1 MDLLLVVAVVFAL
14 VAAGFLATAV
24 WAARRKRVLGGSVA
38 VLAALLMLALGALS
52 AAFSVGTQGYRALTK
67 EVVAAVVE
75 VEPTGEQAFR
85 AVVHLPDSTTRTHDL
100 RGDQVYVDARILKW
114 KPVANVLG
122 LHTEYELDR
131 VAGRY
136 LEIEDE
142 REEPR
147 TVHALG
153 EEKPVDVFDLRR
165 RFSALTALV
174 DAQYGSASYVAV
186 DDTATLEVRVSTS
199 GLLIRR
205 ADAPGGS

>member
-1 MDLLLVVAVVFAL
+1 MDLLLIAALVFAL
-14 VAAGFLATAV
+14 LAAGFLATAI
-24 WAARRKRVLGGSVA
+24 WAARRKRILGGLTALLVT
-38 VLAALLMLALGALS
+38 LLMLALGALA

-85 AVVHLPDSTTRTHDL
+85 AVVHLPDSTTRTYDL
-100 RGDQVYVDARILKW
+100 RGDQVYVDARVLKW

-136 LEIEDE
+136 MEIEDE
-142 REEPR
+142 RKGSR
-147 TVHALG
+147 TVHPLG
-153 EEKPVDVFDLRR
+153 EDKPIDVFDLRR

-174 DAQYGSASYVAV
+174 DAEYGSASYVAV

-205 ADAPGGS
+205 TGEDD

>member
-1 MDLLLVVAVVFAL
+1 MDLLLIAALVFAL
-14 VAAGFLATAV
+14 LAAGFLAAAI
-24 WAARRKRVLGGSVA
+24 WAARRKRMLGGFTA
-38 VLAALLMLALGALS
+38 LVLTLLMLALGALA

-75 VEPTGEQAFR
+75 VQPAGEQSFR
-85 AVVHLPDSTTRTHDL
+85 AVVHLPDSTTRTYDL

-136 LEIEDE
+136 MEIE
-142 REEPR
+142 EEKEGPR
-147 TVHALG
+147 TVYALG

-174 DAQYGSASYVAV
+174 DAEYGSASYVAV

-205 ADAPGGS
+205 ADAGGGS

>member
-1 MDLLLVVAVVFAL
+1 VDLLLIAAL
-14 VAAGFLATAV
+14 VFSLLAAGFLATAI
-24 WAARRKRVLGGSVA
+24 WAARRKRILGGLTALLVT
-38 VLAALLMLALGALS
+38 LLMLALGALA

-85 AVVHLPDSTTRTHDL
+85 AVVHLPDSTTQTYDL
-100 RGDQVYVDARILKW
+100 RGDQVYVDARVLKW

-136 LEIEDE
+136 MEIEDE
-142 REEPR
+142 RKGPR
-147 TVHALG
+147 TVHPLG
-153 EEKPVDVFDLRR
+153 EDKPIDVFDLRR

-174 DAQYGSASYVAV
+174 DAEYGSASYVAV

-205 ADAPGGS
+205 AGSDGG